1 MIIQH
6 DEDGKYQMINSSDFH
21 FSQHFKLIDLDIQNS
36 RIASNECPTPNFIA
50 RVLAL
55 SMCLQGYLKR
65 MGTGFEIVHQ
75 NERILGFFINQLKRT
90 KQEKL
95 IVVQHLFY

>member
-21 FSQHFKLIDLDIQNS
+21 FFQHFKLIDLDIQNS

-65 MGTGFEIVHQ
+65 MGTG
-75 NERILGFFINQLKRT
+75 L
-90 KQEKL
+90 
-95 IVVQHLFY
+95 